1 MRVLLVDDIASIRSM
16 LRTLLELED
25 GFEIVGEASNGKEA
39 VQAAATL
46 DPEVVVMDLHMPE
59 MNGLEATQAIATA
72 LPHIKIVAF
81 TSSDTP
87 GVARSLEEAGAVA
100 HLAKGETAG
109 LMAVLKGLR
118 DSSSVRP

>member
-1 MRVLLVDDIASIRSM
+1 LRVLLVDDIESIRSM
-16 LRTLLELED
+16 LRTLLELET

-39 VQAAATL
+39 IQAAAEL
-46 DPEVVVMDLHMPE
+46 DPELIVMDLHMPE
-59 MNGLEATQAIATA
+59 MNGLEATQAISSTM
-72 LPHIKIVAF
+72 PHIQIVAF

-87 GVARSLEEAGAVA
+87 GVARSLEEAGAIA